1 MELAGAQRCFQY
13 LQEKGIKVSTF
24 ISDRHKGI
32 AKWIR
37 ETTDTKHY
45 RDIWHIV
52 KGLTKKLT
60 KAGKEKGNELILSW
74 VKAIRCLYWCVLSTK
89 QGFGNLIVAK

>member
-1 MELAGAQRCFQY
+1 MCTDFHIILKFLLKKNCNAMELAGAQRCFQY

-45 RDIWHIV
+45 HDILHIV

-60 KAGKEKGNELILSW
+60 KAGKE
-74 VKAIRCLYWCVLSTK
+74 TK
-89 QGFGNLIVAK
+89 

>member
-13 LQEKGIKVSTF
+13 LQEKGIKASTF

-37 ETTDTKHY
+37 DHMKQQTPNTTMTF
-45 RDIWHIV
+45 
-52 KGLTKKLT
+52 G
-60 KAGKEKGNELILSW
+60 ILLK
-74 VKAIRCLYWCVLSTK
+74 V
-89 QGFGNLIVAK
+89 